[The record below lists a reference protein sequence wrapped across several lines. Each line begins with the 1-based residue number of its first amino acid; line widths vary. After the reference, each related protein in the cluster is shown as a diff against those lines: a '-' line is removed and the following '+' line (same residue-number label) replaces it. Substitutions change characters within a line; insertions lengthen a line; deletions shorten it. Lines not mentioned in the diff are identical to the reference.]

1 MSSTFDPASENNPA
15 AVNDR
20 SWRGGASA
28 IAMLTFAV
36 DTETP
41 VLAAGRRHAEN
52 AMAMSHQAFDARRG
66 LPRLLNILD
75 EFDIKGTF
83 FVPGIS
89 AERWPEAITDIAER
103 GHDIAH
109 HSYSH
114 RPSTELSAAEERREF
129 ELGFEALARLDIR
142 PSGYRAPMWAAT
154 WNSAELAAEYGLS
167 YDTSLM
173 DDDRPYVIETS
184 HGPLVELP
192 PHWSLDDWEQY
203 AYLPDPHLGYSIE
216 EPEKALAL
224 WTAELDG
231 LREFGGL
238 FQLTAH
244 SFLSGRAG
252 RAVNLRK
259 MIEVILD
266 RGDVV
271 FKTGAELA
279 QAVLGDPT
287 VDRRKQEPVVVDP
300 TVYRKW

>member
-1 MSSTFDPASENNPA
+1 MTADTGSTNLDPASATTP
-15 AVNDR
+15 
-20 SWRGGASA
+20 SWREGAAS

-36 DTETP
+36 DMETP
-41 VLAAGRRHAEN
+41 VLAAGRRYADN

-66 LPRLLNILD
+66 LPRLLGILD
-75 EFDIKGTF
+75 EFDLKATF
-83 FVPGIS
+83 FVPGLS
-89 AERWPEAITDIAER
+89 AERWPESITDIATR
-103 GHDIAH
+103 GHDICH

-114 RPSTELSAAEERREF
+114 RPSTELTVDEERWEF
-129 ELGFEALARLDIR
+129 ERGCEALAALGIT

-154 WNSAELAAEYGLS
+154 WNTAELAVEHGLS

-173 DDDRPYVIETS
+173 DDDRPYIIETAR
-184 HGPLVELP
+184 GPLVELP

-203 AYLPDPHLGYSIE
+203 AYLPAPHLGYTIE
-216 EPEKALAL
+216 PPEKALAL

-252 RAVNLRK
+252 RARNLRK

-266 RGDVV
+266 RGDVK
-271 FKTGAELA
+271 FKTGNQLRD
-279 QAVLGDPT
+279 AVLADPAT
-287 VDRRKQEPVVVDP
+287 ERRKLEPVVVDQTAYP
-300 TVYRKW
+300 TW

>member
-1 MSSTFDPASENNPA
+1 MSSTANSPSENNST
-15 AVNDR
+15 AVNDT
-20 SWRGGASA
+20 SWLGDSAA

-75 EFDIKGTF
+75 EFDLKATF

-114 RPSTELSAAEERREF
+114 RPSTELTAAEERQEF
-129 ELGFEALARLDIR
+129 EMGLEALARLDIR
-142 PSGYRAPMWAAT
+142 PSGYRAPMWCAT
-154 WNSAELAAEYGLS
+154 WRSAELAAEFGLT

-173 DDDRPYVIETS
+173 DDDRPYVIETN

-192 PHWSLDDWEQY
+192 PHWSMDDWEQY
-203 AYLPDPHLGYSIE
+203 AYLPEPHLGYNIE
-216 EPEKALAL
+216 EPEKALAV

-231 LREFGGL
+231 MREFGGL

-252 RAVNLRK
+252 RARNLRT
-259 MIEVILD
+259 MIELILD
-266 RGDVV
+266 RGDVA

-279 QAVLGDPT
+279 EAVLADPNA
-287 VDRRKQEPVVVDP
+287 DRRKQEPVVVDP
-300 TVYRKW
+300 AIYKKW

>member
-1 MSSTFDPASENNPA
+1 MGDPSRRPA
-15 AVNDR
+15 PDVPPSA
-20 SWRGGASA
+20 WRGGAAA

-36 DTETP
+36 DMETP

-66 LPRLLNILD
+66 LPRLLGILD
-75 EFDIKGTF
+75 EFELKATF
-83 FVPGIS
+83 FVPGLS
-89 AERWPEAITDIAER
+89 AERWPEAISDIAER

-114 RPSTELSAAEERREF
+114 RPSTDLTPAEERWEF
-129 ELGFEALARLDIR
+129 ERGCEALATLGIT
-142 PSGYRAPMWAAT
+142 PAGYRSPMWAAT
-154 WNSAELAAEYGLS
+154 WNSAEIAVEYGLS

-173 DDDRPYVIETS
+173 DDDRPYIIETAR
-184 HGPLVELP
+184 GPLVELP

-203 AYLPDPHLGYSIE
+203 AYLPAPHLGYVIE
-216 EPEKALAL
+216 PPEKALAL

-252 RAVNLRK
+252 RAQNLRR
-259 MIEVILD
+259 MIEIIYE
-266 RGDVV
+266 RGDVA
-271 FKTGAELA
+271 FATGSQLRD
-279 QAVLGDPT
+279 AVLADPGIE
-287 VDRRKQEPVVVDP
+287 RRKLEPVVVDP
-300 TVYRKW
+300 IAYPNW

>member
-1 MSSTFDPASENNPA
+1 MTVDRLSPSSCRPEANAP
-15 AVNDR
+15 
-20 SWRGGASA
+20 SWRAGAAS

-36 DTETP
+36 DMETP

-66 LPRLLNILD
+66 LPRLLGILD
-75 EFDIKGTF
+75 EFDLKATF

-89 AERWPEAITDIAER
+89 AERWPDAISDIAAR

-109 HSYSH
+109 HSYTH
-114 RPSTELSAAEERREF
+114 RPSTELTPAEERWEF
-129 ELGFEALARLDIR
+129 ERGLESLAALGIT
-142 PSGYRAPMWAAT
+142 PNGYRSPMWAAT
-154 WNSAELAAEYGLS
+154 WNTAEIAVEHGIS

-173 DDDRPYVIETS
+173 DDDRPYIIETS
-184 HGPLVELP
+184 RGPLVELP

-203 AYLPDPHLGYSIE
+203 AYLPDPHLGYVIE
-216 EPEKALAL
+216 PPEKALAL

-252 RAVNLRK
+252 RAQNLRK

-266 RGDVV
+266 RGDVK
-271 FKTGAELA
+271 FRTGTQLRD
-279 QAVLGDPT
+279 AVLADPS
-287 VDRRKQEPVVVDP
+287 VERRKLDPVIVDP
-300 TVYRKW
+300 ASYPNW

>member
-1 MSSTFDPASENNPA
+1 MVRERVPVPHAD
-15 AVNDR
+15 
-20 SWRGGASA
+20 WRGGAA
-28 IAMLTFAV
+28 AVAMLTFAV
-36 DTETP
+36 DGVTP

-52 AMAMSHQAFDARRG
+52 AMAITHQQFDARRG
-66 LPRLLNILD
+66 VPRLLGILD
-75 EFDIKGTF
+75 EFGIKATF

-89 AERWPEAITDIAER
+89 AELWPAVVSDIAAR

-114 RPSTELSAAEERREF
+114 RPATGLSPAEERDEF
-129 ELGFEALARLDIR
+129 ERGYEALSALGIT
-142 PSGYRAPMWAAT
+142 PAGYRSPMWAAT
-154 WNSAELAAEYGLS
+154 WNTAELAVEYGLS

-184 HGPLVELP
+184 RGPLVELP

-203 AYLPDPHLGYSIE
+203 AYLPEPHLGYVIE
-216 EPEKALAL
+216 PPEKALAL

-252 RAVNLRK
+252 RARNLRR
-259 MIEVILD
+259 MIETICE
-266 RGDVV
+266 RGDVA
-271 FKTGAELA
+271 FMTGSQVRDAALA
-279 QAVLGDPT
+279 DPSIE
-287 VDRRKQEPVVVDP
+287 RRRLEPVIADP

>member
-1 MSSTFDPASENNPA
+1 MTADPRSVAAPPEPTWRAGAAS
-15 AVNDR
+15 
-20 SWRGGASA
+20 

-36 DTETP
+36 DAETP
-41 VLAAGRRHAEN
+41 VLAAGRRYAEN

-66 LPRLLNILD
+66 LPRLLGILD
-75 EFDIKGTF
+75 EFGIKATF
-83 FVPGIS
+83 FVPGFS
-89 AERWPEAITDIAER
+89 AERWPAAIGDIAER

-114 RPSTELSAAEERREF
+114 RPSTELSPTEERWEF
-129 ELGFEALARLDIR
+129 ERGCEALATLGIT

-154 WNSAELAAEYGLS
+154 WNTAEIAVEYGIS

-173 DDDRPYVIETS
+173 DDDRPYVIETPR
-184 HGPLVELP
+184 GPLVELP

-203 AYLPDPHLGYSIE
+203 AYLPAPHLGYVIE
-216 EPEKALAL
+216 SPEKALSL

-252 RAVNLRK
+252 RARNLRK
-259 MIEVILD
+259 MIETILD
-266 RGDVV
+266 RGDVL
-271 FKTGAELA
+271 FRTGTELRD
-279 QAVLGDPT
+279 AVLADPS
-287 VDRRKQEPVVVDP
+287 VERRKLEPVVVDP
-300 TVYRKW
+300 RAYPVW